1 MKKVLIFLFLNLVL
15 LPISRAD
22 YVQEQIEYFKSAPSF
37 ADLEKIED
45 KDLRYCEETFLVAY
59 MRRDFTQEENEKC
72 RNLFARRIEAEYY
85 YKKYV
90 LENRGVN

>member
-1 MKKVLIFLFLNLVL
+1 
-15 LPISRAD
+15 
-22 YVQEQIEYFKSAPSF
+22 
-37 ADLEKIED
+37 
-45 KDLRYCEETFLVAY
+45 

-72 RNLFARRIEAEYY
+72 RNLFVRRIEAEYY